1 MEERSINM
9 DTKTSSEASPTITP
23 GGFDKF
29 IIYFSKIIDPVCEYG
44 ALFAGIMLAAMMFLT
59 FFDVGGRNLVNK
71 PIIGS
76 YEITEFMMVLLVAFG
91 LSFCAR
97 HKGHIR
103 VDVILAYASRKTT
116 RWFNIIAYAFSL
128 IFYILI
134 TWQGWLNA
142 WSNLSGKSVS
152 TILLV
157 PIYPFAFLLVIGAAL
172 TALVFLRDFLKSINE
187 VIK

>member
-1 MEERSINM
+1 M
-9 DTKTSSEASPTITP
+9 DPKTGKSDSQPIAP

-44 ALFAGIMLAAMMFLT
+44 AVFAGIMLAGMMFLT
-59 FFDVGGRNLVNK
+59 FFDVAGRNLVKK

-76 YEITEFMMVLLVAFG
+76 YEITEFFMVLLVAFG
-91 LSFCAR
+91 LSFCAKY
-97 HKGHIR
+97 KGHIR
-103 VDVILAYASRKTT
+103 VDVILAYSSKKVT
-116 RWFNIIAYAFSL
+116 RWFNIIAYAFSFV
-128 IFYILI
+128 FYILI

-142 WSNLSGKSVS
+142 WSNMSGKSAS
-152 TILLV
+152 TVLLA

-172 TALVFLRDFLKSINE
+172 TALVFLRDFLNSIKE